1 MQVFK
6 REKKERGWK
15 WGEEMGRKEKE
26 RGRERGEVGRERGG
40 GKERRGEGR
49 RAVSSI
55 RIYCRE
61 IIGYFKSSRVGRSP
75 CENS

>member
-26 RGRERGEVGRERGG
+26 RGRERGEVGRGREGRKG
-40 GKERRGEGR
+40 EEGR
-49 RAVSSI
+49 REESSELNQDLLQGNYWLFQI
-55 RIYCRE
+55 
-61 IIGYFKSSRVGRSP
+61 FQGRQKP
-75 CENS
+75 M